1 MLWERHYFVKKFRP
15 GDRDGVFIWENFHPG
30 YRDIGGKNRDPGN
43 RASPASYERID
54 IFTKKRVA
62 RRDLWNWASPVDRA
76 HMKRPSDK
84 VFAADQVSSGA
95 ILSSLSLPRKT
106 NKIEANTDR

>member
-1 MLWERHYFVKKFRP
+1 
-15 GDRDGVFIWENFHPG
+15 
-30 YRDIGGKNRDPGN
+30 
-43 RASPASYERID
+43 
-54 IFTKKRVA
+54 
-62 RRDLWNWASPVDRA
+62 
-76 HMKRPSDK
+76 MKRPSDK